1 MWIDYGFIFD
11 GESEKHLDVTGVS
24 LVNLVTLERKEINY
38 SDFRQAVIAGEIV
51 SQTMSRKD
59 LVASP
64 HLILKLSTNKLLNQ
78 YFRPVNKKLDF
89 YSTIIVNGVRK
100 IKGYNCMLF
109 IGNTIPITLEYN
121 CEIDTFKFSFRGLD
135 ISTLGNTSVVDNLLL
150 RLRENDTNI
159 MLSNYITYKG
169 NNYIEYFNG
178 LCEIICGEEYNIVLP
193 TNCRCF
199 YFRPDFTVKKVYTL
213 VVPKGIK
220 KIIDIKEYT
229 IVYLSKEMDASVLL
243 EYANRAV
250 MEIKDIDNLTSI
262 TEVLN
267 NYFSK
272 YYYNIELRLY

>member
-1 MWIDYGFIFD
+1 VWIDYGFIF
-11 GESEKHLDVTGVS
+11 EEENEKHLDVIGVS

-38 SDFRQAVIAGEIV
+38 SDFRQAVITGEMV
-51 SQTMSRKD
+51 SQTISRKD
-59 LVASP
+59 LVDSP

-78 YFRPVNKKLDF
+78 YCRLVNKKLDF
-89 YSTIIVNGVRK
+89 YSTVIVNGVRS
-100 IKGYNCMLF
+100 IKGYDCMLF
-109 IGNTIPITLEYN
+109 IGNTIPITVEYN
-121 CEIDTFKFSFRGLD
+121 CRIDTFKFRFRGLD

-193 TNCRCF
+193 ANCRCF

-220 KIIDIKEYT
+220 KIIDIKEHT
-229 IVYLSKEMDASVLL
+229 VVYLSKETDSSVLL

-250 MEIKDIDNLTSI
+250 MEIKNAYTITSI
-262 TEVLN
+262 TEILN

-272 YYYNIELRLY
+272 FYYNIELRLY

>member
-1 MWIDYGFIFD
+1 VWIDYGFIFE
-11 GESEKHLDVTGVS
+11 GENEKHLDVTGVS
-24 LVNLVTLERKEINY
+24 LVNLLTLERKEINY
-38 SDFRQAVIAGEIV
+38 SYFRQAVITGEMV

-78 YFRPVNKKLDF
+78 YLRPVNKKLDF
-89 YSTIIVNGVRK
+89 YSTVIVNGVRK

-109 IGNTIPITLEYN
+109 IGNTIPITVEYN
-121 CEIDTFKFSFRGLD
+121 YSIDTFKFRFRGLD
-135 ISTLGNTSVVDNLLL
+135 ISTLGSTSVVDNLLL
-150 RLRENDTNI
+150 RLRENDINRI
-159 MLSNYITYKG
+159 LSNYITYKG

-178 LCEIICGEEYNIVLP
+178 LCEIIYGEEHNIVLP

-199 YFRPDFTVKKVYTL
+199 YVRPDFTIKKFYTL
-213 VVPKGIK
+213 VVPKGIR

-250 MEIKDIDNLTSI
+250 MEIKNIDSLTSI
-262 TEVLN
+262 TEILN

-272 YYYNIELRLY
+272 FYYNIELRLY